1 MMSSGCEKV
10 CPALR
15 PVLDEQ
21 APLEHHILG
30 NLEQAL
36 GEHRAQLVRQP
47 VIELGAADRIADRF
61 DAVTDLGEFH
71 LADEQLLQRLSGD
84 KRAHPRIGVRPA

>member
-1 MMSSGCEKV
+1 MSSGCEKV

-30 NLEQAL
+30 NLEHAL

-47 VIELGAADRIADRF
+47 VVELGAADRIADRF
-61 DAVTDLGEFH
+61 DGVTDLGEFH